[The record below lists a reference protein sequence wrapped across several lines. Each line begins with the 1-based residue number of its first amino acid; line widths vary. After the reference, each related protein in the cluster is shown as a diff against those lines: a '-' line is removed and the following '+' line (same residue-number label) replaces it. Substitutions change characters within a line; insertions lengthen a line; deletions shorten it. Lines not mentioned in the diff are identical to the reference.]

1 MAAAM
6 SHPAYGKAITKEI
19 LRWRNKH
26 PRLEHNVT
34 LATMKLN
41 NSTFISENYDKS
53 NQLKE

>member
-1 MAAAM
+1 M
-6 SHPAYGKAITKEI
+6 SHPTYGKAITKEK
-19 LRWRNKH
+19 LRWGNKH

-41 NSTFISENYDKS
+41 NSTFISENDDKS